1 MSKEEGARPK
11 FYADAMLGKL
21 ARWLRTLGYDVAYSR
36 RIGDRELVREA
47 VRQGRVILTRDTL
60 LVKRKAA
67 VGRSFFVES
76 DDVNEQLRQVDKRFE
91 LNASCALTRCLRCN
105 AVLQKM
111 ERDLIMPS
119 RALSGG
125 RGGVP
130 AYVYE
135 TQKEFSKCP
144 FCGRVYWAGT
154 HRDGMIKTLTD
165 ILGGGMDRA
174 ADGYIMVFM
183 TTANAGDAERI
194 GEKAVT
200 ERLAACCNIVPIMK
214 SIYIW
219 KGKLCK
225 EPECLCI
232 FKTRRSHFERLKKR
246 IQELHGYEVPEIIA
260 VPIEAGLGEYL
271 AWIDESVAGR

>member
-1 MSKEEGARPK
+1 MNKEEGARPK

-21 ARWLRTLGYDVAYSR
+21 ARWLRTLGYDAAYSR
-36 RIGDRELVREA
+36 RISDRELVEEA

-60 LVKRKAA
+60 LVKRRAA

-76 DDVNEQLRQVDKRFE
+76 GDINEQLRQVDKRFE
-91 LNASCALTRCLRCN
+91 LDASRALTRCLRCN
-105 AVLQKM
+105 TVLRKI
-111 ERDLIMPS
+111 ERDLI
-119 RALSGG
+119 

-144 FCGRVYWAGT
+144 SCGRIYWAGT
-154 HRDGMIKTLTD
+154 HREGMIKTLSD
-165 ILGGGMDRA
+165 IFSGRGGGMDKA
-174 ADGYIMVFM
+174 AAGYVMVFV
-183 TTANAGDAERI
+183 TTANAQDAERI

-214 SIYIW
+214 SIYVW

-246 IQELHGYEVPEIIA
+246 IKELHGYEVPEVIA
-260 VPIEAGLGEYL
+260 VPIEAGLEEYL
-271 AWIDESVAGR
+271 EWIDESLAGR